1 MESKTFCLG
10 LFLLCLKG
18 IQLMNQPIVLPLS
31 TVRNPRDLGGYIG
44 ADGRKIKRHRLIRS
58 GKIHDLSSEDKNAL
72 QQYGLHTIIDLRSP
86 LERKT
91 CPDDPIAHTK
101 HYDYSVS
108 TEDNTSG
115 GTNDIEAAFALYR
128 KDQYAGFKMMCNRY
142 RDYVLKEHAQHSMHK
157 ILELLVNARE
167 GATLYHCSEG
177 KDRTGYVTL
186 ILLYI
191 LGVDLETIRQD
202 YLWSNYLLTDYRAI
216 RDQMFAKRGENLN
229 FRANMRTLGSV
240 MDAFLDTTLI
250 TIDQE
255 FGGLDQFI
263 SEQLD
268 VTPELKAT
276 LRELYL
282 EKN

>member
-1 MESKTFCLG
+1 MRWE
-10 LFLLCLKG
+10 
-18 IQLMNQPIVLPLS
+18 
-31 TVRNPRDLGGYIG
+31 
-44 ADGRKIKRHRLIRS
+44 KI
-58 GKIHDLSSEDKNAL
+58 
-72 QQYGLHTIIDLRSP
+72 
-86 LERKT
+86 
-91 CPDDPIAHTK
+91 
-101 HYDYSVS
+101 
-108 TEDNTSG
+108 
-115 GTNDIEAAFALYR
+115 
-128 KDQYAGFKMMCNRY
+128 AG
-142 RDYVLKEHAQHSMHK
+142 S
-157 ILELLVNARE
+157 
-167 GATLYHCSEG
+167 
-177 KDRTGYVTL
+177 VTL

-202 YLWSNYLLTDYRAI
+202 YLWSNYLLTDYRAT